1 MTNIL
6 PLFPRSMPRLIPARI
21 REGREAKE
29 LSMADLG
36 ELVGVTRQAI
46 SFYESGEREPEPET
60 LMKIIGVLEQPIA
73 FFTTERPKSF
83 GRRSTTFFRS
93 FKSKTKRT
101 NRRCEILSDWFAE
114 TASYL
119 DTFINFPAVDLPEIK
134 PPQAGQH
141 YTDEEIEAAATQ
153 VRRHWNLADGPI
165 ADVVGL
171 LESKGVIVARSEFGV
186 DTVSAFSFWDGGRP
200 FIFLGADKESAS
212 RARFDAAHEL
222 GHLVL
227 HRGVETQDLEVDLD
241 KLEREAD
248 RFGSAFLL
256 PAATYSLEIFSTR
269 LGAFVELKR
278 RWKVSIAAQIYR
290 CLDLGILSDMQVLNL
305 RKQLSA
311 HQWRK
316 REPLDNELPVE
327 KPRVMEK
334 ALRLLLDNRVQTAS
348 DILDGV
354 RLSRQTMGALLGT
367 ALPSVPEDEP
377 ADIAPRLRH

>member
-316 REPLDNELPVE
+316 REPLDN
-327 KPRVMEK
+327 
-334 ALRLLLDNRVQTAS
+334 D
-348 DILDGV
+348 V
-354 RLSRQTMGALLGT
+354 R
-367 ALPSVPEDEP
+367 
-377 ADIAPRLRH
+377 